1 MIVLPI
7 TLTLLDPILATSL
20 GGDPNSNTTYP
31 FIPGSLLRGALAG
44 YFTQQNSVDLPV
56 DPEAKS
62 LFFNGHT
69 CFLNAYP
76 VDDSE
81 AQNRMLPTP
90 LAWRQ
95 QKGVPKG
102 RIHNWSADDADMDS
116 PDQPRGL
123 KSPFCWP
130 ADDHVKLCEPL
141 RYFNVHNR
149 RAEDRKI
156 GRATEESGALFRY
169 EAIAPHQLFKSYI
182 LMESDTGL
190 AVVQDFLENRTV
202 LLGGSRG
209 AGYGRV
215 EVHLGE
221 TIDTNDRSWRE
232 ISGEPTAIA
241 AGSKFTLTL
250 LSDLIIRDEY
260 GQYADHLT
268 AEMINRISELAG
280 AELVDSFKQAAIV
293 GGHNKKWSLPLA
305 QTVVIRAGSVFVLKP
320 KTPLTRQAILSLEAR
335 GLGERQT
342 EGFGRVAVNWC
353 REQDT
358 LWPEKLVPVTNTA
371 GSPNTLEGESQKLA
385 KLMVSRLLQRKFD
398 RLLTDK
404 IFQINLGVRGRIKA
418 SQLAR
423 LRLVVRNALTTGD
436 IKAVALW
443 LSDDHLKRRARDQFE
458 TARIGPDRLRD
469 WLLQQLTAPRQIWET
484 LGVERD
490 KLPVI
495 GPVTSAER
503 LEDDALA
510 SEYTLRLIDGVLA
523 RAGKEVKEQ

>member
-20 GGDPNSNTTYP
+20 GGDPNSNTSYP

-44 YFTQQNSVDLPV
+44 YFSQQNPVDLPV
-56 DPEAKS
+56 DPAAKS

-76 VDDSE
+76 VDDSD

-95 QKGVPKG
+95 QKGVPEG
-102 RIHNWSADDADMDS
+102 RIHNWSAVEADLES
-116 PDQPRGL
+116 LDQPRGVTR
-123 KSPFCWP
+123 PFCWP
-130 ADDHVKLCEPL
+130 VGDHVKLSEPL

-149 RAEDRKI
+149 RAEDRKV

-169 EAIAPHQLFKSYI
+169 EALAPHQIFKSYI
-182 LMESDTGL
+182 LMDSAAGL
-190 AVVQDFLENRTV
+190 EVVQDFLENRTV

-215 EVHLGE
+215 EVHGGDKF
-221 TIDTNDRSWRE
+221 DTDDGVWRE
-232 ISGEPTAIA
+232 IEGEPTEIA
-241 AGSKFTLTL
+241 AGSDLTLTL

-260 GQYADHLT
+260 GQYADQLT
-268 AEMINRISELAG
+268 AEMINRIPELAG
-280 AELVDSFKQAAIV
+280 AKMVDSFKQADLV
-293 GGHNKKWSLPLA
+293 GGHNRKWSLPLA
-305 QTVVIRAGSVFVLKP
+305 QTVTIRAGSVFVLQTQTTL
-320 KTPLTRQAILSLEAR
+320 TPPAILSLEAR
-335 GLGERQT
+335 GLGERRT
-342 EGFGRVAVNWC
+342 EGFGRVVINWG
-353 REQDT
+353 REQET
-358 LWPEKLVPVTNTA
+358 WWPETLLSVT
-371 GSPNTLEGESQKLA
+371 SPANRPQTLEAESQKLA
-385 KLMVSRLLQRKFD
+385 KLIVSRMLQRKLD

-404 IFQINLGVRGRIKA
+404 IFQMKLGVKGRIKA

-423 LRLVVRNALTTGD
+423 LRLVVRNALPTGD
-436 IKAVALW
+436 VEAVTVW
-443 LSDDHLKRRARDQFE
+443 LSDKHLKRRARDQFE

-469 WLLQQLTAPRQIWET
+469 WLQQQLAAPQQIWVT
-484 LGVERD
+484 LGVKYD

-503 LEDDALA
+503 LDDDVLA
-510 SEYTLRLIDGVLA
+510 GEYTLRLIDGVLA
-523 RAGKEVKEQ
+523 RAGKEVKDQ